1 MDGDV
6 VAAVSLGPDL
16 SKDKFMQAVGRL
28 RKLGRNQSIIIMA
41 THEVFS
47 SLPKFPKQIAEV
59 DKKLKDTAKETLVQ
73 LILSWTLS
81 NTIHENENLLLQYSN
96 STCTPK
102 SGSFRTSSCFR
113 PSWAKNTKG
122 NWKPKWSRKSPKLS
136 TARSPKTK
144 FSTQPPNICR
154 TC

>member
-47 SLPKFPKQIAEV
+47 SLPKFPKQIGEV

-96 STCTPK
+96 LGWKYVYSKVRKLPHKQLLSAELGEKYEGELETKMVSEIAKAIHSKK
-102 SGSFRTSSCFR
+102 S
-113 PSWAKNTKG
+113 KD
-122 NWKPKWSRKSPKLS
+122 
-136 TARSPKTK
+136 
-144 FSTQPPNICR
+144 
-154 TC
+154 

>member
-96 STCTPK
+96 LGWKYVYSKVRKLPHKQLLSAELGEKYEGELETKMVSEIAKVIHSKK
-102 SGSFRTSSCFR
+102 S
-113 PSWAKNTKG
+113 KD
-122 NWKPKWSRKSPKLS
+122 
-136 TARSPKTK
+136 
-144 FSTQPPNICR
+144 
-154 TC
+154 

>member
-96 STCTPK
+96 LGWKYVYSKVRKLPHKQLLSAELGEKYEGELETK
-102 SGSFRTSSCFR
+102 MVSEI
-113 PSWAKNTKG
+113 AKAIHSK
-122 NWKPKWSRKSPKLS
+122 KPKD
-136 TARSPKTK
+136 
-144 FSTQPPNICR
+144 
-154 TC
+154 

>member
-96 STCTPK
+96 L
-102 SGSFRTSSCFR
+102 G
-113 PSWAKNTKG
+113 
-122 NWKPKWSRKSPKLS
+122 WKYVYSKVRKLPHKQLLS
-136 TARSPKTK
+136 AELG
-144 FSTQPPNICR
+144 
-154 TC
+154 

>member
-96 STCTPK
+96 LGWKYVYSKVRKLPHKQLLSAELGEKYEGELETKMVSEIAKAIHSKK
-102 SGSFRTSSCFR
+102 S
-113 PSWAKNTKG
+113 KD
-122 NWKPKWSRKSPKLS
+122 
-136 TARSPKTK
+136 
-144 FSTQPPNICR
+144 
-154 TC
+154 